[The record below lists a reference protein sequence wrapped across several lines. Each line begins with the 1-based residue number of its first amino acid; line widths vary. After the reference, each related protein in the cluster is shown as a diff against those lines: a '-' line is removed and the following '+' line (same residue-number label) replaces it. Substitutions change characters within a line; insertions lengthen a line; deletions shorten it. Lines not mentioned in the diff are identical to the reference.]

1 MMLKFVETFTVSQN
15 SVMYK
20 IVIVAKPDYD
30 STKEIF
36 FCFENSAL
44 RIRAIHS
51 KKRVIRG
58 LNLFSDIKPNNY
70 LQILMVSLC

>member
-15 SVMYK
+15 SVIYDK
-20 IVIVAKPDYD
+20 IVIVSRPDYD

-36 FCFENSAL
+36 LAL
-44 RIRAIHS
+44 RLRTRAIHS
-51 KKRVIRG
+51 KKRVIRR
-58 LNLFSDIKPNNY
+58 LNLFGENRTNNY